1 MDTDIVSLGLDDIVV
16 GARVR
21 RLNGAWVDL
30 IAASMR
36 ERGQDTPITV
46 GPADED
52 GRHALIAGAHRL
64 AAARQAG
71 LQRISAMVRAETGAA
86 ADLLEIDEN
95 LLRHELTQLDRSVF
109 LARRQQIWERLYP
122 DTAHGKAR
130 KGAAGQ
136 KTTGLSFMPETF
148 TAATA
153 RSLGLDQRSIQ
164 RAIARARIAE
174 DVREM
179 IAHHPIA
186 NSGAQLDQLVAL
198 PVAEQRRVAQ
208 ALARADNPARNIAAA
223 LAESRA
229 DTAPPPA
236 NDARQIYISLV
247 SAWEKAGKKGDAGRE
262 ARKLF
267 HEYLKGLEP
276 DDIRMAANPA
286 FPPPG
291 RGAASRKEA

>member
-1 MDTDIVSLGLDDIVV
+1 MDTDIISLGLDDVVV
-16 GARVR
+16 GTRIR
-21 RLNGAWVDL
+21 RLNSAWVDL

-46 GPADED
+46 GPADAD
-52 GRHALIAGAHRL
+52 GRHTLIAGAHRL
-64 AAARQAG
+64 AAARKAG
-71 LQRISAMVRAETGAA
+71 IARISAIVRAETGAA

-95 LLRHELTQLDRSVF
+95 LLRQELSQLDRSVF

-130 KGAAGQ
+130 KGRTGQ

-153 RSLGLDQRSIQ
+153 RSLGLDQRSVQ

-174 DVREM
+174 DVRDM
-179 IAHHPIA
+179 IAHHPVA
-186 NSGAQLDQLVAL
+186 NSGSQLDQLVAL

-208 ALARADNPARNIAAA
+208 ALTRADNPARSIAAA
-223 LAESRA
+223 LAESRG
-229 DTAPPPA
+229 DPAPPPA
-236 NDARQIYISLV
+236 SDARQIYVSLV

-262 ARKLF
+262 ARRLF
-267 HEYLKGLEP
+267 HEYLKGFTS
-276 DDIRMAANPA
+276 DDLHIAGNQA

-291 RGAASRKEA
+291 QGIAACKEV